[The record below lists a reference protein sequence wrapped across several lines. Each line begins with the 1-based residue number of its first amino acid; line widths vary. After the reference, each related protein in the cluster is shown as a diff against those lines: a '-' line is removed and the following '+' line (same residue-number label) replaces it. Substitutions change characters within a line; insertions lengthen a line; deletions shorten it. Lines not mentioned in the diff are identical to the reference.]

1 MKVKQYFPKIKE
13 YIISSPAQQWEKIK
27 EELNEV
33 RAELEKKVFE
43 FEKDKYIEELLDTV
57 QAIYTYNYILKTCC
71 YETFKICS
79 KSYER
84 EEIVDRIY
92 YYSKQDLNAD
102 SLHTLIEMQ
111 NLSQEILYLVFI
123 SSNRDKKE
131 FKCNLLKHYEK
142 IISRDIEICE
152 I

>member
-1 MKVKQYFPKIKE
+1 MKIIKYFPKIKE
-13 YIISSPAQQWEKIK
+13 YTLTSPAQQWQKIK

-33 RAELEKKVFE
+33 RAELEKKV

-71 YETFKICS
+71 YETFKTCS

-111 NLSQEILYLVFI
+111 NLSQEILYLVFV

-142 IISRDIEICE
+142 MLDRKLEME
-152 I
+152 F

>member
-1 MKVKQYFPKIKE
+1 VKIIKYFPKIKE
-13 YIISSPAQQWEKIK
+13 YILFSPAQQVGKIQ
-27 EELNEV
+27 EELKEV
-33 RAELEKKVFE
+33 IEELEKKVFE
-43 FEKDKYIEELLDTV
+43 KEKYIEELLDTV

-71 YETFKICS
+71 YETFKPCS

-111 NLSQEILYLVFI
+111 ILSQEILYLVFV
-123 SSNRDKKE
+123 SSNRNKKE
-131 FKCNLLKHYEK
+131 FKSNLLKHYEK
-142 IISRDIEICE
+142 MLDRKLEME
-152 I
+152 F